1 MPIPSHH
8 GPARH
13 VHSIVLVRHGRTSYN
28 AAHRL
33 QGQIDIPLDEVG
45 EWQVRQ
51 TGDALADLFVRRC
64 PDVPNQV
71 VVASDLGRAAA
82 TAHAFADPLGLDV
95 HLEPLVRERSF
106 GQWEGVSVEELE
118 RRYPDDYRSWADF
131 EGGEL
136 KYGAEEKRAVG
147 ARGVEAINDWAYRY
161 GDDTNLFVFSHGAWI
176 SQTLQTFLGLSRIDA
191 DYSSIISMRNAH
203 WARLVPFTKSDGMI
217 RWRLVDY
224 NVGPSVASTIAWE
237 HPEIPG
243 R

>member
-1 MPIPSHH
+1 M
-8 GPARH
+8 
-13 VHSIVLVRHGRTSYN
+13 
-28 AAHRL
+28 
-33 QGQIDIPLDEVG
+33 
-45 EWQVRQ
+45 
-51 TGDALADLFVRRC
+51 
-64 PDVPNQV
+64 
-71 VVASDLGRAAA
+71 
-82 TAHAFADPLGLDV
+82 
-95 HLEPLVRERSF
+95 
-106 GQWEGVSVEELE
+106 
-118 RRYPDDYRSWADF
+118 
-131 EGGEL
+131 
-136 KYGAEEKRAVG
+136 G

-224 NVGPSVASTIAWE
+224 DVGPSVASTIAWE